1 MLTGCAKSLHHYA
14 PPAYEQVA
22 QLYDL
27 LTRNISPIYR
37 EGPALS
43 SLEALCDLYLQLR
56 PETSSRASIRIAHAR
71 GIDLF
76 LGFYFP
82 EVDAEVDCLA
92 LEILRH
98 TQLGDYGLRRERI
111 DLTSAAQLLRLT
123 PEELGHRL
131 GFFRG

>member
-1 MLTGCAKSLHHYA
+1 MLTGCAKSLHHHS

-22 QLYDL
+22 QLYEL
-27 LTRNISPIYR
+27 LSRNISPTYR

-43 SLEALCDLYLQLR
+43 SLDALCDLYLQLR

-92 LEILRH
+92 LETLRY
-98 TQLGDYGLRRERI
+98 TQLGDYGLRRERM
-111 DLTSAAQLLRLT
+111 DLAGAAQLLRLT
-123 PEELGHRL
+123 PEELGFRL
-131 GFFRG
+131 ALFRG